1 MAPSS
6 LKSYR
11 VVVQDFVSLDDKQWV
26 YCLSSL
32 PSASQANAVGLVK
45 SIALATNDCR
55 HQIELSFQP
64 ASPNRAIS
72 SYPLDRFLAI
82 SFAGFRPL
90 YNQSTETV
98 GTQPSTP
105 RECTDYTVRLLR
117 SGVCI
122 NGVLYNF
129 FGHSNSQLKSRTC
142 LLFAASKEEIKKAVD
157 AMGDFDKMKTVQ
169 KKAKRIGLLFSTAH
183 AALPVDPS
191 RCQDIPDIETAD
203 YVFTDGCGLIAPHL
217 TRDLARRMRI
227 AFRNVRYTPSVFQI
241 RYRGYRRVVT
251 LDPSMKGGE
260 TLLKLRK
267 SMRKFTGGTD
277 YGFSVVEYSKAGLPA
292 WPYGFG
298 HLNDEVII
306 LLHSLGITSEILLRK
321 QQEHFGFLASAVADS
336 RAAFRFLTYVNQ
348 YDLAERVLLESLENV
363 KPQVAA
369 LVNSE
374 FAKMIKP
381 RYDEQRCRILIPKS
395 RLLFGVCDAWGVL
408 KEGECHVRVTLDG
421 DGSPVT
427 LVGTSVIV
435 TRNPCLHPGDL
446 QKFRTV
452 QRPEL
457 SHLVDC
463 IVFSTKG
470 KRPAADLM
478 SGGDLDGDK
487 FFVSWDQDIIPST
500 VSQAAEYPAAKESIS
515 FKPITDDDRLVY
527 FARYTNA
534 SLDRVKNLHLSW
546 AASFGPMSPQ
556 CQELN
561 RLFSTCVDGNR
572 IKIPPRLESPPEP
585 SPEAPPFVLGHL
597 HDTAKAFARKRE
609 HHVIPSEPSCDGYD
623 FDAMEMLI
631 CRGDLAA
638 SEFELLQFTYSW
650 CLRNGASLGE
660 FAHFFDF
667 AFLSAEEKTWALAHM
682 PISSDYPSLVRNA
695 LCQSDLLQESE
706 LSDFKLNYPGLRW
719 KRFYTSSRD
728 RPASFLEKAATALHL
743 FHRKLI
749 LLQVDDRLTIAIYI
763 PQQVQPAKD
772 YRIGD
777 RARLFA
783 FPRSQDKQTSSR
795 LSLPTKANYQVYFDN
810 NVFQLFDGRRQ
821 NTWVFV
827 GRSASDDSSYRN
839 LESES
844 NRRRMRQ
851 ATVASGVNFDFRA
864 SIALDKFSKRL
875 QTHVG
880 RIKTVC

>member
-26 YCLSSL
+26 YCLSSF
-32 PSASQANAVGLVK
+32 PSASQANTVGLVK
-45 SIALATNDCR
+45 SITLATNDCR
-55 HQIELSFQP
+55 HQIELSFQLV
-64 ASPNRAIS
+64 SPNRATS
-72 SYPLDRFLAI
+72 SYPLDQFLAI

-105 RECTDYTVRLLR
+105 RECTDYTIRLLR
-117 SGVCI
+117 SSVCI
-122 NGVLYNF
+122 NGILYKF
-129 FGHSNSQLKSRTC
+129 FGHSNSQLKSRTS
-142 LLFAASKEEIKKAVD
+142 LLFAASKEEIKKVVD

-183 AALPVDPS
+183 AVLPVDPS
-191 RCQDIPDIETAD
+191 RCHDIPDIETPD
-203 YVFTDGCGLIAPHL
+203 YVFMDGCGLIAPHL
-217 TRDLARRMRI
+217 ARDLARRMRI
-227 AFRNVRYTPSVFQI
+227 AFRNVRYTPLVFQI
-241 RYRGYRRVVT
+241 RYRGYKGVVT

-277 YGFSVVEYSKAGLPA
+277 YGFSVVEYSKNNTGQ
-292 WPYGFG
+292 PYGFG

-306 LLHSLGITSEILLRK
+306 LLHSLGVTSEILLRK
-321 QQEHFGFLASAVADS
+321 QQEHFSFLASAVADP

-363 KPQVAA
+363 KPQ
-369 LVNSE
+369 
-374 FAKMIKP
+374 
-381 RYDEQRCRILIPKS
+381 
-395 RLLFGVCDAWGVL
+395 
-408 KEGECHVRVTLDG
+408 
-421 DGSPVT
+421 
-427 LVGTSVIV
+427 
-435 TRNPCLHPGDL
+435 
-446 QKFRTV
+446 
-452 QRPEL
+452 
-457 SHLVDC
+457 
-463 IVFSTKG
+463 
-470 KRPAADLM
+470 
-478 SGGDLDGDK
+478 
-487 FFVSWDQDIIPST
+487 
-500 VSQAAEYPAAKESIS
+500 AAEYPAAKESIS
-515 FKPITDDDRLVY
+515 FKPFADDDRLVY

-534 SLDRVKNLHLSW
+534 SLGRVKNLYLSW
-546 AASFGPMSPQ
+546 AASFGLMSPE

-585 SPEAPPFVLGHL
+585 SPNAPPFVLSHL
-597 HDTAKAFARKRE
+597 HDTAKAFARSRE
-609 HHVIPSEPSCDGYD
+609 HHLISSELSCDGYN

-638 SEFELLQFTYSW
+638 SEFELLQFTYRW
-650 CLRNGASLGE
+650 CLSNGASLGE

-667 AFLSAEEKTWALAHM
+667 ALLSAGEKTWALAHM
-682 PISSDYPSLVRNA
+682 PVSSDYPSLVRNA

-706 LSDFKLNYPGLRW
+706 LSDFKLNHPCLRW
-719 KRFYTSSRD
+719 KPFYASSRD

-783 FPRSQDKQTSSR
+783 FPRSRDKQTSSR
-795 LSLPTKANYQVYFDN
+795 LSLPTKAN
-810 NVFQLFDGRRQ
+810 
-821 NTWVFV
+821 
-827 GRSASDDSSYRN
+827 
-839 LESES
+839 
-844 NRRRMRQ
+844 
-851 ATVASGVNFDFRA
+851 
-864 SIALDKFSKRL
+864 
-875 QTHVG
+875 
-880 RIKTVC
+880 